1 MKYKNIAG
9 IAFNENYHYKC
20 RSTFKKVIDRS
31 SNFFLY
37 FHCKE
42 IKNNSTLT
50 VSTSRG
56 IALM

>member
-1 MKYKNIAG
+1 MKYKNIAE

-42 IKNNSTLT
+42 IKNNST
-50 VSTSRG
+50 SRG